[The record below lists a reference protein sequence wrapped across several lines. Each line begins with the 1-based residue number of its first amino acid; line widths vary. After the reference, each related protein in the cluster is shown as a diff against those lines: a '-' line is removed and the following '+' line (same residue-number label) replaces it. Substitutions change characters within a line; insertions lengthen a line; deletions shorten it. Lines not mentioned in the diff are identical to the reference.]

1 MPKKYRRFFLPL
13 FFFLLL
19 ILSSPFIKSA
29 HAQTPTIGYFTRNPW
44 PHPFLYPCNRDTGGD
59 PEFHPLRPYP
69 GNPCDPLIP
78 RKDPEAQLSDD
89 PVKQFLT
96 YKCSKSFNVEG
107 TTRVKDVINI
117 CGMDV
122 LPANPL
128 SVPLDANG
136 RSEDYLCSSGST
148 EICFVKRII
157 WDVAVDLSNT
167 ELPFSGNTQYPVA
180 DPVKVNAYLS
190 WYLNGTIFQSEKLPL
205 NGYLPTDTRRITT
218 YSGPLNRLYPKD
230 FQEGIKYTMTTAG
243 VNSDYHN
250 YLVACQRNIDF
261 AYIRDALTAV
271 LQAVF
276 GNIFDIAHFVGILL
290 SEGIDNLS
298 HVGEALVQVARLPA
312 DRFNIAGARTI
323 FLDLGLSVI
332 GNDAGV
338 LSELLQLGRNVM
350 SRIGNIAS
358 ALRLDLAESCTTS
371 GTRWRLS
378 NTASD
383 FDNQAWIRKYVPYS
397 TLEDTTSEFT
407 LTVIPTAQP
416 IDIDGQI
423 LSIGLTID
431 IPTDSRLYFPHL
443 RAALALS
450 EMTNAMHKPILTPT
464 PGLSSGDRGLVRQ
477 RVTLH
482 QGIDDST
489 LVQGEDRSNPGTGVY
504 DMNRVRQLYS
514 QGRLIRN
521 TEMREGQP
529 APTPLYIPSDVL
541 CDIRETKTNKADQL
555 LGKEVNGTLTYYQL
569 FRYTPQLAIGCGN
582 CPGSG
587 ACIDRPSQC
596 QALEN
601 ETCNDGG
608 SIFLRCCWGDCPDLP
623 SGECNNNHSIPGYCD
638 YITCSGTDDASCTA
652 SNSTCCYWNQPSVQC
667 PAWPERDLRS
677 AARMNPFTKT
687 PFVDKLYDL
696 LVLGPQSM
704 LKRWLPKMP
713 EIATSSWEIKA
724 GREDT
729 IPASTMAQYTG
740 STQNLDNQRV
750 TAGRGGSGVLYFPFL
765 GSTADH
771 ILGQPTNEN
780 LNLQR
785 MLRPKG
791 FVGSLTASMSGDI
804 NCNTNLPEQNA
815 PCVNRDNFIDVAE
828 RWTSMP
834 EGTHAEM
841 CFNDVVFRA
850 NEAGVNPG
858 LSLLIWLNESDASN
872 YLWRTPVE
880 DFGVHVGQYNTPN
893 NFDQQ
898 ITGHLL
904 TVQAIRS
911 RCASEIN
918 TYGGVRVFAAI
929 YLVGNSCVPNAA
941 SDLYAL
947 GDGTAQNPGLIG
959 KWNWIGGGCDFPFP

>member
-1 MPKKYRRFFLPL
+1 MEILP
-13 FFFLLL
+13 
-19 ILSSPFIKSA
+19 
-29 HAQTPTIGYFTRNPW
+29 G
-44 PHPFLYPCNRDTGGD
+44 
-59 PEFHPLRPYP
+59 
-69 GNPCDPLIP
+69 
-78 RKDPEAQLSDD
+78 
-89 PVKQFLT
+89 
-96 YKCSKSFNVEG
+96 
-107 TTRVKDVINI
+107 
-117 CGMDV
+117 
-122 LPANPL
+122 NPL
-128 SVPLDANG
+128 SVPLDGSG
-136 RSEDYLCSSGST
+136 RSEDYLCSAGST

-167 ELPFSGNTQYPVA
+167 ELPFSGNTEYPIDDA
-180 DPVKVNAYLS
+180 VKVNAYLS

-205 NGYLPTDTRRITT
+205 NGYLPADTRRITT

-230 FQEGIKYTMTTAG
+230 FQEGLKYTMTTAG
-243 VNSDYHN
+243 VGSDYHN

-261 AYIRDALTAV
+261 AYIRDALVAV

-276 GNIFDIAHFVGILL
+276 GNLFDTVHFVGILL

-298 HVGEALVQVARLPA
+298 EVGEALVEISRLPA
-312 DRFNIAGARTI
+312 DRFNVAGARTI

-358 ALRLDLAESCTTS
+358 ALRLDLAESCVTS
-371 GTRWRLS
+371 GERWRLS
-378 NTASD
+378 RTASD
-383 FDNQAWIRKYVPYS
+383 FDNQEWIRKYVPYS

-416 IDIDGQI
+416 VDIDGQI

-482 QGIDDST
+482 QGIDDNT
-489 LVQGEDRSNPGTGVY
+489 LVEGEDRSNPGSRIY
-504 DMNRVRQLYS
+504 DRTQILQLYS

-529 APTPLYIPSDVL
+529 APTPLYIPTDVL
-541 CDIRETKTNKADQL
+541 CDIQETKTNKADQL

-569 FRYTPQLAIGCGN
+569 FRYTPELAIGCGN

-587 ACIDRPSQC
+587 ACIDRPTQC
-596 QALEN
+596 QVLEN
-601 ETCNDGG
+601 DVCDYGG
-608 SIFLRCCWGDCPDLP
+608 SFRCCWGDCPPLP
-623 SGECNNNHSIPGYCD
+623 PGSCFNNNSITGYCD
-638 YITCSGTDDASCTA
+638 YFSCNGSDEASCTA
-652 SNSTCCYWNQPSVQC
+652 INSTCCEWDQPPSLC
-667 PAWPERDLRS
+667 PTWPEIDLRS

-696 LVLGPQSM
+696 LVAGPQSM
-704 LKRWLPKMP
+704 LKRWLPKLP
-713 EIATSSWEIKA
+713 EIATSSWEIKT

-729 IPASTMAQYTG
+729 IPAFTMAQYTG
-740 STQNLDNQRV
+740 STTNLNSPRV
-750 TAGRGGSGVLYFPFL
+750 TAGRGGGGVLYFPFL

-791 FVGSLTASMSGDI
+791 FVGALNASMSGEI

-815 PCVNRDNFIDVAE
+815 PCVNRDNYIDVAE
-828 RWTSMP
+828 RWTTMP
-834 EGTHAEM
+834 EGTHAAM

-850 NEAGVNPG
+850 NEAGLDPG
-858 LSLLIWLNESDASN
+858 IALLIWLNESDASN

-880 DFGVHVGQYNTPN
+880 DFGVHVGEYNQPN
-893 NFDQQ
+893 NFDRQ
-898 ITGHLL
+898 ITGALL
-904 TVQAIRS
+904 TLNSIRS
-911 RCASEIN
+911 TCASAIA
-918 TYGGVRVFAAI
+918 TYGGLRAFAAR
-929 YLVGNSCVPNAA
+929 YSESGNMDCVPDAA

-947 GDGTAQNPGLIG
+947 GDGTPQNPGLIG
-959 KWNWIGGGCDFPFP
+959 KWGWIGGGCDFPFP